1 MDFDFIKDFIDSIGD
16 TIMIFENDEA
26 IELYQDIKELIEECS
41 SFKTKED
48 IPESILQNLIRLFE
62 VFLVLYKLLGK
73 GVSL

>member
-16 TIMIFENDEA
+16 TIMILENDEA

-48 IPESILQNLIRLFE
+48 IPESILKNLIRLFSI
-62 VFLVLYKLLGK
+62 FLAFYRLIGK
-73 GVSL
+73 GGSV